1 MTKDGILVLQCLFEN
16 IWRLFT
22 SWNIPGTEVT
32 PAGFLVFLAFC
43 GLVLRWLSRLF
54 DVQIGANAAVHAAT
68 DVSPVANVPGK
79 RAGSFS
85 FKKE

>member
-1 MTKDGILVLQCLFEN
+1 MTRDGILVLQCHFDT

-32 PAGFLVFLAFC
+32 PAGFLVFLAFA

-54 DVQIGANAAVHAAT
+54 EVQIGANAAVHAAT
-68 DVSPVANVPGK
+68 DVTPVAKVPGE

-85 FKKE
+85 HK